1 MIVSVCVGSSCHLK
15 GAEELMERFNKAIED
30 NGVGDEVV
38 LTGSF
43 CSGKCN
49 RIGATVCIDG
59 EVYTGVTN
67 EVFPRF
73 FEENILSKIRAEV

>member
-1 MIVSVCVGSSCHLK
+1 MIVSVCAGSSCHLK

-30 NGVGDEVV
+30 SGGGDEVV

-49 RIGATVCIDG
+49 RIGATGCIDG
-59 EVYTGVTN
+59 EACTGGTTG
-67 EVFPRF
+67 VFPRF